1 MLICEFI
8 HQEILEA
15 ICVENAREGKL
26 AVRGNVTYLVCGMCI
41 SWVTHKTPEGS
52 SPKTVVSL

>member
-26 AVRGNVTYLVCGMCI
+26 AVPGKVTYLVCGTWI
-41 SWVTHKTPEGS
+41 SWVTHENT
-52 SPKTVVSL
+52 